1 MRVNADDLGVQ
12 VSLEL
17 FHRTNGIPRVQNG
30 GGGHPEYLRPV
41 RGSDM
46 FVLAHN
52 AVVRM
57 ILPCMVAFIENN
69 QRDLSKGLILDCR
82 GMGNRYL
89 GNTPQRMSDEIEEY
103 LRW

>member
-1 MRVNADDLGVQ
+1 MFGKLGNVCVNADDLGVQ

-52 AVVRM
+52 TIVRM
-57 ILPCMVAFIENN
+57 ILPRMVAFIENN
-69 QRDLSKGLILDCR
+69 QRDLSKGSVSDAATWEVGTLGILH
-82 GMGNRYL
+82 N
-89 GNTPQRMSDEIEEY
+89 E
-103 LRW
+103 